1 MTGAVVVLASW
12 SERRR
17 ENHAEYYALLATAGA
32 GMVFF
37 VGAENL
43 MTLFLGLEWFSLCLY
58 ILVAIDSERE
68 TSLEAGLK
76 YLIVGGFG
84 SAVLLFGSA
93 LVYGATSELSF
104 PAIAAADASS
114 DAFLYAG
121 LAMILA
127 GLAFKVSAAPFHMW
141 TPDVYQGAPT
151 SITGFMAAA
160 TKTAALV
167 VTLRVLVTAFPEQ
180 EDLWTITVA
189 VLAAISL
196 VWGNLG
202 ALAQRDLKRILAY
215 SSISHAGF
223 MLMAIAAFSDRGAE
237 ALLYYLIPYSAM
249 SVGAFAVVA
258 ARERELNAPVTLDS
272 LAGMGWERPYHGI
285 ALWIFMLGMAGFPLT
300 GGMFGKLF
308 VFSAAYDAGD
318 WWLVLLGVAA
328 TAVSLGY
335 YLNVVR
341 WLYMRS
347 GAELR
352 LAPAGG
358 SPPRDPALSVAIA
371 ASVVVTVGSFFV
383 VQPILDAAVRCGLV
397 APLLR
402 EESVRAIVKDRSAG
416 RLRKEQDLESTS
428 DRRDDRRRE
437 ASRSPSE
444 ARWRSRASPPRRDT
458 SKYPDLRAVVPDHLN
473 LVNQQQNEYL
483 RFSNGI
489 ANTGAGPWAMRPENE
504 LGSTPDDDGDPGD
517 PLSNARYLC
526 GTQPKPNDPCYTVLS
541 EQAVSIFEYHPTHNH
556 WHTADVARFEVRK
569 GSPTGTVVGGNSIKV
584 GFCLLDL
591 YNLDGNAP
599 TSEKVFWDCYT
610 SYQGVSVGLGRPVP
624 PGDRRPAG
632 RPERAP
638 ERERLLP
645 RLDDEPDRCV
655 PRAVEDEQHRVGE
668 VHALGATQRE
678 PQGDRHGALALR
690 EPRHVRRPLAEPLIS
705 EDRGRAVSPSGRAVL
720 L

>member
-1 MTGAVVVLASW
+1 VIDTPTVDWLALAPSIALLAAAGVALLSELLPAWMRKGLAGAAALAGFAVAAVLAGVVFGKSSTPEVLLEGTMVRDQLAALAQVVLGVTGSAVVLASW
-12 SERRR
+12 GERRR
-17 ENHAEYYALLATAGA
+17 QNHAEYYALLATAGA

-104 PAIAAADASS
+104 TAIAAADPSS
-114 DAFLYAG
+114 DPFLFAG

-141 TPDVYQGAPT
+141 TPDVYQGSPT
-151 SITGFMAAA
+151 SITAFMAAA

-167 VTLRVLVTAFPEQ
+167 VTLRVLVTAFPGQ
-180 EDLWTITVA
+180 SDVWTIAIA

-223 MLMAIAAFSDRGAE
+223 MLMAIAANSDRGAE
-237 ALLYYLIPYSAM
+237 ALLYYLVPYSAM

-258 ARERELNAPVTLDS
+258 ARERELQAPVTLDS

-318 WWLVLLGVAA
+318 WWLVLVGVAA

-341 WLYMRS
+341 WLYMRA
-347 GAELR
+347 GPELR

-358 SPPRDPALSVAIA
+358 SPPRDSALSVAIA
-371 ASVVVTVGSFFV
+371 AAVVVTVGSFFV
-383 VQPILDAAVRCGLV
+383 VEPILDAA
-397 APLLR
+397 
-402 EESVRAIVKDRSAG
+402 
-416 RLRKEQDLESTS
+416 S
-428 DRRDDRRRE
+428 DA
-437 ASRSPSE
+437 ASS
-444 ARWRSRASPPRRDT
+444 
-458 SKYPDLRAVVPDHLN
+458 
-473 LVNQQQNEYL
+473 
-483 RFSNGI
+483 
-489 ANTGAGPWAMRPENE
+489 
-504 LGSTPDDDGDPGD
+504 
-517 PLSNARYLC
+517 
-526 GTQPKPNDPCYTVLS
+526 
-541 EQAVSIFEYHPTHNH
+541 
-556 WHTADVARFEVRK
+556 
-569 GSPTGTVVGGNSIKV
+569 
-584 GFCLLDL
+584 
-591 YNLDGNAP
+591 
-599 TSEKVFWDCYT
+599 
-610 SYQGVSVGLGRPVP
+610 
-624 PGDRRPAG
+624 
-632 RPERAP
+632 
-638 ERERLLP
+638 LP
-645 RLDDEPDRCV
+645 F
-655 PRAVEDEQHRVGE
+655 
-668 VHALGATQRE
+668 
-678 PQGDRHGALALR
+678 
-690 EPRHVRRPLAEPLIS
+690 
-705 EDRGRAVSPSGRAVL
+705 
-720 L
+720 